1 MKKEKVSGYVLVRG
15 CWHGESRGWLTRNWA
30 FYVIGLGSILALS
43 CWSRVGNKG
52 KKMKIGKLAI
62 TTCVLIVLDPLL
74 RNCLASCVGN
84 WRHYEVVMHGHV
96 WSVHGLYVYSVSQ
109 MVFLE
114 EDTGNSLDIWI
125 ILNQL
130 KAQGKNILCMRDS
143 KYKNRILSRRI
154 VLLSSTHYIN
164 DAVVYALY
172 MHSDIYIT

>member
-15 CWHGESRGWLTRNWA
+15 CWHAEARGWLTRNWA

-74 RNCLASCVGN
+74 TNCLASCVGN
-84 WRHYEVVMHGHV
+84 WRHYEVVMHGYV
-96 WSVHGLYVYSVSQ
+96 WSVHGLYVYSISQ

-154 VLLSSTHYIN
+154 VLLSSNTI
-164 DAVVYALY
+164 
-172 MHSDIYIT
+172 

>member
-1 MKKEKVSGYVLVRG
+1 
-15 CWHGESRGWLTRNWA
+15 
-30 FYVIGLGSILALS
+30 
-43 CWSRVGNKG
+43 
-52 KKMKIGKLAI
+52 
-62 TTCVLIVLDPLL
+62 
-74 RNCLASCVGN
+74 
-84 WRHYEVVMHGHV
+84 MHGHV

-143 KYKNRILSRRI
+143 KYKNRVLSRRI